1 MKQPCSINVR
11 SAFATFAVLSVF
23 ATFAAHAAKTSAE
36 VAREKHYPARYCSG
50 AETREEIAALI
61 EELWHKESSADT
73 KIWPEGKI
81 PMKAGDAPIKNC
93 EDELWQRNLVVTDVN
108 DPYFRFFPAPGDGAK
123 PVVVILPGGGYVR
136 LGLNKEGSEI
146 AEWLN

>member
-1 MKQPCSINVR
+1 MKNALHVR
-11 SAFATFAVLSVF
+11 SAFAAFAVLLIF
-23 ATFAAHAAKTSAE
+23 ATPAAHAAKTPEE
-36 VAREKHYPARYCSG
+36 VSRAKHYPARYCSG

-61 EELWHKESSADT
+61 EELWSKESPADT

-136 LGLNKEGSEI
+136 SER
-146 AEWLN
+146 AHV